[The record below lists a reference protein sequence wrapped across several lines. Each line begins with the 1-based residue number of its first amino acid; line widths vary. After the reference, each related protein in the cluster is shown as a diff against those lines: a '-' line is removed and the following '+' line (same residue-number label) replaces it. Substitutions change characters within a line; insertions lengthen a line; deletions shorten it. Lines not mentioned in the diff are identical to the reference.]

1 MGAALPVVASDFP
14 LWKGIVEKHEAGVCV
29 NALDP
34 DAIADGVNRLL
45 DDSEQCRTMGEKGRK
60 HILSEFNWEHEAL
73 KLNSFYET
81 LMN

>member
-29 NALDP
+29 NPLEP
-34 DAIADGVNRLL
+34 TEIAEAVNRLFEGA
-45 DDSEQCRTMGEKGRK
+45 DQCRRMGERGRRY
-60 HILSEFNWEHEAL
+60 IIEEFNWEHEAS

-81 LMN
+81 LTK